1 MKTRRLSTCLL
12 VAALTLGAPLFVR
25 AADDAKPAAAAA
37 AAARPNVEIA
47 RLKTIVDELKLTGDT
62 KTKVETILTKAQSD
76 IDDATK
82 EATDRTTA
90 AKRSQ
95 QIVAG
100 ATEQIQS
107 ILDEDQKLM
116 FRSKIETAAR
126 GATNDTPAATPAG
139 GRPGGAPGAGRGPVQ
154 IGQRLKEATA
164 NLGLSDEQSKKID
177 AAIADLQQKA
187 QALIAAGPS
196 PETREKITALRE
208 DGLNQIKA
216 ILTEEQ
222 FAKFQEAIRQAPAGA
237 PGAGGRL
244 GQLVQRFQEALK
256 DLNLTE
262 EQKPKVQA
270 AFADARKK
278 LAELAPQP
286 GQPTP
291 ETREKFRAAMEEL
304 RSKLTEVLTPEQQE
318 KFRTAMQQAP
328 TGAGAGARPRPGAA
342 KEKPADK

>member
-1 MKTRRLSTCLL
+1 MKTTRLSIALL
-12 VAALTLGAPLFVR
+12 TATLMLAAPSFVR
-25 AADDAKPAAAAA
+25 AADDAKPAAPV
-37 AAARPNVEIA
+37 ARPNAELA
-47 RLKTIVDELKLTGDT
+47 RLKTIIEDLKLTGDT
-62 KTKVETILTKAQSD
+62 KTKVEAVLTKAQSE
-76 IDDATK
+76 IADATK
-82 EATDRTTA
+82 D
-90 AKRSQ
+90 AKRAEP
-95 QIVAG
+95 IVRN
-100 ATEQIQS
+100 TVEQVQAA
-107 ILDEDQKLM
+107 LDEDQKLM
-116 FRSKIETAAR
+116 FRAKLEAATR
-126 GATNDTPAATPAG
+126 GAAANDPAAPNAG
-139 GRPGGAPGAGRGPVQ
+139 GRPGAGAGRLQ
-154 IGQRLKEATA
+154 IGQRLKDATA

-177 AAIADLQQKA
+177 AAVTDLQKKA
-187 QALIAAGPS
+187 EALRAAGPS

-208 DGLNQIKA
+208 DGLNQVKA

-222 FAKFQEAIRQAPAGA
+222 FAKFQEAIRQAPAAAG

-244 GQLVQRFQEALK
+244 GQLIQRFQGALK

-304 RSKLTEVLTPEQQE
+304 RSQLTQVLTPEQQE
-318 KFRTAMQQAP
+318 KFRAAMQQ
-328 TGAGAGARPRPGAA
+328 GAGAGAGVGARPRPGAA